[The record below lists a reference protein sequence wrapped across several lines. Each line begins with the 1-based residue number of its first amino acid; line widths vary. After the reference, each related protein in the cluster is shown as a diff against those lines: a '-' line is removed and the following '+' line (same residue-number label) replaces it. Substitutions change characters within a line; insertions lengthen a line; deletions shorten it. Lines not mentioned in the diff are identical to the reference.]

1 MKMKKNIILIFIL
14 IGLNSYAIAQTNP
27 PQETPKPLEL
37 PNFIIEGVEQVNVK
51 SGIKQLPT
59 RINKLTKDELDSIN
73 SYEKHSSLLLAPDS
87 LPTRTISKTFP
98 IINVKSSIGMFF
110 TPEILLGARQKVEGY
125 DLYGYIHYESSSGE
139 YKRSEY
145 NKFGVNLYS
154 DYIAPDKFWIFG
166 GSRTRSS
173 VFFNSKN
180 YNLYAN
186 QASLNNDAF
195 YDRNASNYGIK
206 VETNGAYEGVL
217 FNTGFGVNSLQ
228 LSANS
233 KSSSYHPSRKA
244 VDNEIKG
251 FLNIKNYWN
260 DYLVN
265 GKILVDFHSLRKKSM
280 NFIEVAGG
288 FSYFSDEFSL
298 SGNVGLQSATNSN
311 ETSRGGL
318 LLEAQVEYRINEL
331 FTVKSSFIS
340 GLENKSFSDKFYQN
354 PYLDFSAKLDYSY
367 NIALIN
373 GSLTYHPTENIFA
386 TANISWRIADRLCF
400 FDETNDNTF
409 NLEYDQGTILEISPE
424 LLWYITKSDKIAL
437 STILSLSKLNNSDG
451 PIPYHPFLKS
461 NISYRKVFFE
471 KLGFDVSLSYVSE
484 NDISNKNDKKLESY
498 LDFSFNTDYIINN
511 NFVFFANFNN
521 LLGSNIYYWNG
532 YKERGLFAKIGIIWQ
547 Y

>member
-1 MKMKKNIILIFIL
+1 MKKHIIILCIL
-14 IGLNSYAIAQTNP
+14 ISLNYHSFAQTNP

-59 RINKLTKDELDSIN
+59 RINKLTKEELDSIN
-73 SYEKHSSLLLAPDS
+73 SYEKHSSLLLAPDT
-87 LPTRTISKTFP
+87 LPTKSISKIFP
-98 IINVKSSIGMFF
+98 KINVRSSIGMFF
-110 TPEILLGARQKVEGY
+110 TPEITLGARQKVEGY
-125 DLYGYIHYESSSGE
+125 DLYGYLNYESSSGE

-145 NKFGVNLYS
+145 NKFSVNLFS

-186 QASLNNDAF
+186 QFSLNNDGYF
-195 YDRNASNYGIK
+195 DRNASSYGINL
-206 VETNGAYEGVL
+206 ETNGAYEGVL
-217 FNTGFGVNSLQ
+217 FNTGFNINSLQ

-233 KSSSYHPSRKA
+233 KSISYHPTRNA

-260 DYLVN
+260 DYLIN
-265 GKILVDFHSLRKKSM
+265 GNILVDFHSLRKNSI

-288 FSYFSDEFSL
+288 FSYFSDEL
-298 SGNVGLQSATNSN
+298 SIAGNVGLQSATNSN

-318 LLEAQVEYRINEL
+318 LLEAQIEYRINEL

-340 GLENKSFSDKFYQN
+340 GLENNSFSEMFYKN
-354 PYLDFSAKLDYSY
+354 PYLDFSANLDYSY

-373 GSLTYHPTENIFA
+373 GSITYHPTENIFA
-386 TANISWRIADRLCF
+386 SANISWRITDRLCF
-400 FDETNDNTF
+400 FDEINNNTF
-409 NLEYDQGTILEISPE
+409 NLAYDQGTILEISPE
-424 LLWYITKSDKIAL
+424 LLWYITKSDKIAFN
-437 STILSLSKLNNSDG
+437 TILSLSKLNNSDG
-451 PIPYHPFLKS
+451 PIPYHPFFKS

-471 KLGFDVSLSYVSE
+471 KLGFDISLSYISE

-498 LDFSFNTDYIINN
+498 LDFSFSTDYIINN

>member
-1 MKMKKNIILIFIL
+1 MKKHIIILCIL
-14 IGLNSYAIAQTNP
+14 ISLNSSSFAQTNP

-59 RINKLTKDELDSIN
+59 RINKLTKEELDSIN
-73 SYEKHSSLLLAPDS
+73 SYEKHSSLLLAPDT
-87 LPTRTISKTFP
+87 LPTKSISKTFP
-98 IINVKSSIGMFF
+98 KINVRSSIGMFF
-110 TPEILLGARQKVEGY
+110 TPEITLGARQKVEGY
-125 DLYGYIHYESSSGE
+125 DLYGYLNFESSSGE

-145 NKFGVNLYS
+145 NKFSVNLFS

-186 QASLNNDAF
+186 QFSLDNDGY
-195 YDRNASNYGIK
+195 YDRNASNYGINL
-206 VETNGAYEGVL
+206 ETNGAYEGIL
-217 FNTGFGVNSLQ
+217 FNTGFNISSLQ

-233 KSSSYHPSRKA
+233 KSISYHPTRKA
-244 VDNEIKG
+244 VDNQMKG

-260 DYLVN
+260 DYLIN
-265 GKILVDFHSLRKKSM
+265 GNILVDFHSLRKNSI

-288 FSYFSDEFSL
+288 FSYFSDEL
-298 SGNVGLQSATNSN
+298 SIAGNIGLQSATNSN
-311 ETSRGGL
+311 KTSRGGL

-340 GLENKSFSDKFYQN
+340 GLENNSFSKMFYKN
-354 PYLDFSAKLDYSY
+354 PYLDFSANLDYSY

-373 GSLTYHPTENIFA
+373 GSITYHPTENIFA
-386 TANISWRIADRLCF
+386 SANISWRISDRLCF
-400 FDETNDNTF
+400 FDETNNNTF
-409 NLEYDQGTILEISPE
+409 NLAYDQGTIFEISPE
-424 LLWYITKSDKIAL
+424 LLWYITKSDKIAFN
-437 STILSLSKLNNSDG
+437 TILSLSKLNNSDG
-451 PIPYHPFLKS
+451 PIPYHPFFKS

-471 KLGFDVSLSYVSE
+471 KLGFDISLSYISE

-498 LDFSFNTDYIINN
+498 LDFSFSSDYIINN

>member
-1 MKMKKNIILIFIL
+1 MKKHIIILCIL
-14 IGLNSYAIAQTNP
+14 ISLSYYSFAQTNP

-59 RINKLTKDELDSIN
+59 RINKLTKEELDSIN
-73 SYEKHSSLLLAPDS
+73 SYEKHSSLLLAPDT
-87 LPTRTISKTFP
+87 LPTKSISKIFP
-98 IINVKSSIGMFF
+98 KINVRSSIGMFF
-110 TPEILLGARQKVEGY
+110 TPEITLGARQKVEGY
-125 DLYGYIHYESSSGE
+125 DLYGYLNYESSSGE

-145 NKFGVNLYS
+145 NKFSVNLFS

-173 VFFNSKN
+173 IFFNSKN

-186 QASLNNDAF
+186 QFSLDNDGYF
-195 YDRNASNYGIK
+195 DRNVSNYGINL
-206 VETNGAYEGVL
+206 ETNGAYEGVL
-217 FNTGFGVNSLQ
+217 FNTGFNINSLQ

-233 KSSSYHPSRKA
+233 KSISYHPTRNA
-244 VDNEIKG
+244 VDNQMKG

-260 DYLVN
+260 DYLIN
-265 GKILVDFHSLRKKSM
+265 GNILVDFHSLRKNSI

-288 FSYFSDEFSL
+288 FSYFSDEL
-298 SGNVGLQSATNSN
+298 SIAGNIGLQSATNSN

-318 LLEAQVEYRINEL
+318 LLEAQIEYRINEL

-340 GLENKSFSDKFYQN
+340 GLENNSFSEMFYKN
-354 PYLDFSAKLDYSY
+354 PYLDFSANLDYSY

-373 GSLTYHPTENIFA
+373 GSITYHPTENVFA
-386 TANISWRIADRLCF
+386 SANISWRIADRLCF
-400 FDETNDNTF
+400 FDETNNKTF
-409 NLEYDQGTILEISPE
+409 NLAYDQGTILEISPE
-424 LLWYITKSDKIAL
+424 LLWYITKSDKIAFN
-437 STILSLSKLNNSDG
+437 TILSLSKLNNSDG
-451 PIPYHPFLKS
+451 PIPYHPFFKS
-461 NISYRKVFFE
+461 NISYRKVFFD
-471 KLGFDVSLSYVSE
+471 KLGFDFSLSYISE

-498 LDFSFNTDYIINN
+498 LDFSFSTDYIINN